1 MTHSNDDPD
10 TDAIV
15 WLQLD
20 ARHSYALVDK
30 YREVPAHQFIAT
42 RVQQAAAHSAA
53 MARRMMLGDIDKGMA
68 PVL

>member
-53 MARRMMLGDIDKGMA
+53 MARRVMLGGDE
-68 PVL
+68 